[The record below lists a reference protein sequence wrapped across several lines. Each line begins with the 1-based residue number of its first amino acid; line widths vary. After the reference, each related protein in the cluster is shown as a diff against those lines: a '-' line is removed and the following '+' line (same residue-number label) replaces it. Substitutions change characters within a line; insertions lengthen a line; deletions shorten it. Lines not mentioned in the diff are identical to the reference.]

1 MVYGYFTAAGSRAM
15 RAEPIRLT
23 LQATC
28 YLGRS
33 VHDVV
38 VPHAT
43 RAGAGRGCRSIRLS
57 HEECNAGVELRV
69 AENARI
75 VLASGW
81 QSFASDL
88 SVTDDTLVEAP
99 LASMREG
106 RKLGGRARTTA
117 PDALASIFGRAYRP
131 KHVIAV
137 CG

>member
-1 MVYGYFTAAGSRAM
+1 M
-15 RAEPIRLT
+15 RAEPIRLA

-38 VPHAT
+38 VLHAT
-43 RAGAGRGCRSIRLS
+43 RAGAGRGFRVIRLS
-57 HEECNAGVELRV
+57 HEECNAGVELRM

-75 VLASGW
+75 VLACGW
-81 QSFASDL
+81 QSFACGL
-88 SVTDDTLVEAP
+88 SVTDDTLVEVP

-106 RKLGGRARTTA
+106 RKPGGRERTTA
-117 PDALASIFGRAYRP
+117 PDTLASIFGRAYRP
-131 KHVIAV
+131 KYVTGM